1 MGDVTIEELV
11 AYEDRLR
18 THPISKELNRA
29 WMVIAQK
36 PL

>member
-1 MGDVTIEELV
+1 MGDVSVDELIS
-11 AYEDRLR
+11 YEDRLR
-18 THPISKELNRA
+18 AHPISKELNRA